1 MTARSSNSTYCQDE
15 VNTISL
21 LINLL
26 LHETVFIMQLGLA
39 EEFKKP
45 IINLRAEDVSDMD
58 PGLKLII
65 QRRQVAIQSLFIV
78 CLFL

>member
-15 VNTISL
+15 VSNISL
-21 LINLL
+21 FINPLVSTS
-26 LHETVFIMQLGLA
+26 HIMQLGLA

-65 QRRQVAIQSLFIV
+65 QRRQVATKPNA
-78 CLFL
+78 